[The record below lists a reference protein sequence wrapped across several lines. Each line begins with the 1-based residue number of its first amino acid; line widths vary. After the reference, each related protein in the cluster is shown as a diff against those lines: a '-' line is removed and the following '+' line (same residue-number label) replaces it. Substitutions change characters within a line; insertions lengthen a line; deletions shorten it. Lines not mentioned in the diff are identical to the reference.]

1 MNKKN
6 KLEKNFL
13 KFPYELFNVV
23 FSQDSF
29 IDIDR
34 LNLHTREDALDYIKN
49 YGYDLDD
56 QQVKIKVGA
65 ILAEAK
71 KFIASH
77 LLEDPEG
84 KDPTLVIPPE
94 ILYNEDAADLM
105 IRASE
110 KTRNLLQSWACGIL
124 RVAHTITHVEND
136 LAKNF
141 MPGIKRQIFSRF
153 MEHLHVTRDHEYI
166 LGTGENRIKLR
177 MFEMKNEK
185 SRESIIMKLLHKQEN
200 VAADIFD
207 RIGVRIIT
215 YNKLDAILVLKYF
228 TYQHV
233 ISFANVKPSRT
244 RNNLINVPRFLEG
257 IEELKTH
264 DLKSWKEDD
273 VTEFLE
279 RYLEIPPEQKE
290 NQTEKI
296 IREQNIYSSTLYSSV
311 QLTSRQLIRI
321 KDPFNTNIEYKFF
334 FPFELQILDEDSYIE
349 SREGRASHEEYKRNQ
364 TTDVRK
370 RVLRN
375 VIRYQRQHLWKDECQ
390 GGKDE
395 A

>member
-23 FSQDSF
+23 FSQESF
-29 IDIDR
+29 LDIGR

-49 YGYDLDD
+49 YGYDLNDPV
-56 QQVKIKVGA
+56 VKQKVTST
-65 ILAEAK
+65 LAEAK
-71 KFIASH
+71 KFISSY

-84 KDPTLVIPPE
+84 KDPRLAIPPE
-94 ILYNEDAADLM
+94 ILYNEDVIDFM
-105 IRASE
+105 IMASE
-110 KTRNLLQSWACGIL
+110 KARSLLQSWACAIL

-153 MEHLHVTRDHEYI
+153 MEHLHVTRDHEYV
-166 LGTGENRIKLR
+166 LGNGENRIRLK

-185 SRESIIMKLLHKQEN
+185 SRESTIMKLLHKREN
-200 VAADIFD
+200 VTADIFD
-207 RIGVRIIT
+207 RIGVRIVT
-215 YNKLDAILVLKYF
+215 YNKLDVILVLKYF

-257 IEELKTH
+257 IEELKGH
-264 DLKSWKEDD
+264 DLSSWKEDD
-273 VTEFLE
+273 VAEFLE
-279 RYLEIPPEQKE
+279 RYLEIPPDQKE
-290 NQTEKI
+290 EKTGKL
-296 IREQNIYSSTLYSSV
+296 IREHNIYSSTMYSSV

-321 KDPFNTNIEYKFF
+321 KDPFNPTIEYKFF

-349 SREGRASHEEYKRNQ
+349 SRGGRASHEEYKKSQ
-364 TTDVRK
+364 TTAVRK
-370 RVLRN
+370 RVLKN
-375 VIRYQRQHLWKDECQ
+375 VIRYQRQHLWKNECN
-390 GGKDE
+390 GGSNE
-395 A
+395 T

>member
-1 MNKKN
+1 
-6 KLEKNFL
+6 
-13 KFPYELFNVV
+13 V

-34 LNLHTREDALDYIKN
+34 LNLHTREDALDYIRN
-49 YGYDLDD
+49 YGYDLSD
-56 QQVKIKVGA
+56 QHVKMKVCS

-71 KFIASH
+71 KFITSH

-84 KDPTLVIPPE
+84 KDPTLIIPPE
-94 ILYNEDAADLM
+94 ILYNEDVVDLM

-110 KTRNLLQSWACGIL
+110 KTRSLLQSWACGIL

-153 MEHLHVTRDHEYI
+153 MEHLHVTRSGEYI
-166 LGTGENRIKLR
+166 LGNNENKIKLR
-177 MFEMKNEK
+177 TFEMKNEK
-185 SRESIIMKLLHKQEN
+185 SRESTIMKLLHKREN
-200 VAADIFD
+200 VTADIFD
-207 RIGVRIIT
+207 RIGVRIVT
-215 YNKLDAILVLKYF
+215 YSKLDVILVLKYF

-257 IEELKTH
+257 IEELKAH
-264 DLKSWKEDD
+264 DLTSWKEDD

-290 NQTEKI
+290 SQTEKI
-296 IREQNIYSSTLYSSV
+296 IKEHNIYSSTMYSSL

-321 KDPFNTNIEYKFF
+321 KDPFNANIEYKFF
-334 FPFELQILDEDSYIE
+334 FPFELQILDEDSYTE

-375 VIRYQRQHLWKDECQ
+375 VIRYQRQHLWKDECN
-390 GGKDE
+390 GGGNE
-395 A
+395 T

>member
-49 YGYDLDD
+49 YGYDLSDP
-56 QQVKIKVGA
+56 QVKQKVA
-65 ILAEAK
+65 LILAEAK
-71 KFIASH
+71 TFITSY
-77 LLEDPEG
+77 LLDDPEG
-84 KDPTLVIPPE
+84 KEPRLVIPPE
-94 ILYNEDAADLM
+94 ILYNEDVVDILIM
-105 IRASE
+105 ASE
-110 KTRNLLQSWACGIL
+110 KQRNLLQTWACAIL

-166 LGTGENRIKLR
+166 LGNGENRIKLR
-177 MFEMKNEK
+177 LFEMKNEK
-185 SRESIIMKLLHKQEN
+185 SRESTIMKLLHKREN
-200 VAADIFD
+200 VTADIFD
-207 RIGVRIIT
+207 RIGVRIVT
-215 YNKLDAILVLKYF
+215 YSKLDVILVLKYF

-244 RNNLINVPRFLEG
+244 RNNLINVPHFLEG

-264 DLKSWKEDD
+264 DLNSWKEDD

-279 RYLEIPPEQKE
+279 RYLVIPPDEKGE
-290 NQTEKI
+290 QTEKI
-296 IREQNIYSSTLYSSV
+296 IKEHNIYSSTMYSSV

-321 KDPFNTNIEYKFF
+321 KDPFNPTIQYKFF

-349 SREGRASHEEYKRNQ
+349 SREGRASHEEYKKGQ

-370 RVLRN
+370 RVLKN
-375 VIRYQRQHLWKDECQ
+375 VIRYQKRHLWKNDC
-390 GGKDE
+390 GDNK
-395 A
+395 